1 MRKIWFGAFKL
12 VVAGAGLAGTYRGYL
27 YYKDATR
34 ADAKIR
40 ADEISHSTLHK
51 QYDSVRVKDVELI
64 RRQLTLKPN
73 EIQNKF
79 SVCIEP
85 LGIGK
90 TVAIESAAENLNG
103 IISFLYRLM
112 KKVQQHVILSMISA

>member
-1 MRKIWFGAFKL
+1 MRKISFGGFKL
-12 VVAGAGLAGTYRGYL
+12 FITGVGIAASYQAYH

-34 ADAKIR
+34 DDAKTR

-79 SVCIEP
+79 SVLIGP
-85 LGIGK
+85 RGIGK

-103 IISFLYRLM
+103 IISF
-112 KKVQQHVILSMISA
+112 I